1 MHIKAFTTLIILFF
15 SYTAVFSAD
24 DTKVKKIVLD
34 AGHGGDKPGAIGHFS
49 KEKDI
54 ALSVTLLVGDLIK
67 KNLSDRQVIYTRTTD
82 VDVHW
87 VERHEIA
94 NRAKADLFVSI
105 HVNSTP
111 GTRTKVR
118 SGYRTIKKNGKSVK
132 VPRYTYKY
140 DKATE
145 AHGTETYVLG
155 LSRNSQKEESI
166 GEYSDNLAGGEREGL
181 MDEKDPMTAIIIAQ
195 YSQAFLT
202 SSVDLGTR
210 IQNQFATQ
218 GRLDRGVKQ
227 ISVEVLAGCVM
238 PGVLVE
244 IGFINNVE
252 EEKYMNSP
260 QGQTEIAHAI
270 YNGIL
275 EYIRTVE
282 R

>member
-1 MHIKAFTTLIILFF
+1 MG
-15 SYTAVFSAD
+15 
-24 DTKVKKIVLD
+24 KIVLD

-49 KEKDI
+49 QEKDI
-54 ALSVTLLVGDLIK
+54 ALAVTLQVGELMK
-67 KNLSDRQVIYTRTTD
+67 KNMKDRQVIYTRTTD
-82 VDVHW
+82 IDVPLA
-87 VERHEIA
+87 ERHEIA

-111 GTRTKVR
+111 GTRTKIR
-118 SGYRTIKKNGKSVK
+118 SGSRTVKRKGKSVK
-132 VPRYTYKY
+132 VPNYIYKY
-140 DKATE
+140 DKTTE
-145 AHGTETYVLG
+145 ANGTETYVLG
-155 LSRNSQKEESI
+155 LSRNNQKVESI
-166 GEYSDNLAGGEREGL
+166 GEYSDNLTGEKEGL
-181 MDEKDPMTAIIIAQ
+181 MDESDPMTAIIIAQ
-195 YSQAFLT
+195 YSQAFLA
-202 SSVDLGTR
+202 SSVDLGAR
-210 IQNQFATQ
+210 IQGQFAKQ

-275 EYIRTVE
+275 EYIKAVE
-282 R
+282 G

>member
-1 MHIKAFTTLIILFF
+1 MRCKAFIVFIVIFF
-15 SYTAVFSAD
+15 SGITTFAD

-54 ALSVTLLVGDLIK
+54 ALAVTLQVGDLMK
-67 KNLSDRQVIYTRTTD
+67 KNLKDRQIIYTRTTD
-82 VDVHW
+82 IDVPLA
-87 VERHEIA
+87 ERHEIA
-94 NRAKADLFVSI
+94 NRAKADLFVSV

-118 SGYRTIKKNGKSVK
+118 SGYRTVKRNGKSVK
-132 VPRYTYKY
+132 VPRYIYKY
-140 DKATE
+140 EKATE
-145 AHGTETYVLG
+145 ANGTETYVLG

-166 GEYSDNLAGGEREGL
+166 GEYSDNITGGEREGL

-210 IQNQFATQ
+210 IQSQFARQ

-275 EYIRTVE
+275 EYIKAIE

>member
-1 MHIKAFTTLIILFF
+1 MRIKSLIVLITIFF
-15 SYTAVFSAD
+15 IHVTALAD
-24 DTKVKKIVLD
+24 GGRVGKIVLD

-54 ALSVTLLVGDLIK
+54 ALAVTLQVGELMK
-67 KNLSDRQVIYTRTTD
+67 KNMKDRQVIYTRTTD
-82 VDVHW
+82 IDVPLA
-87 VERHEIA
+87 ERHEIA

-111 GTRTKVR
+111 GTRTKIR
-118 SGYRTIKKNGKSVK
+118 SGYRTVKRKGKSVK
-132 VPRYTYKY
+132 VPRYIYKH
-140 DKATE
+140 DKTTE
-145 AHGTETYVLG
+145 ANGVETYVLG
-155 LSRNSQKEESI
+155 LSRNNQKVESI
-166 GEYSDNLAGGEREGL
+166 GEYSDNLTGEQEGL
-181 MDEKDPMTAIIIAQ
+181 MDESDPMTAIIIAQ
-195 YSQAFLT
+195 YSQAFLA
-202 SSVDLGTR
+202 SSVDLGAR
-210 IQNQFATQ
+210 IQGQFAKQ

-275 EYIRTVE
+275 EYIKAAE
-282 R
+282 G

>member
-1 MHIKAFTTLIILFF
+1 MRCKAIIVFIVIFF
-15 SYTAVFSAD
+15 SGITTFAD

-54 ALSVTLLVGDLIK
+54 ALAVTMQVGELMK
-67 KNLSDRQVIYTRTTD
+67 KNLKDRQIIYTRTTD
-82 VDVHW
+82 IDVPLA
-87 VERHEIA
+87 ERHEIA
-94 NRAKADLFVSI
+94 NRAKADLFVSV

-111 GTRTKVR
+111 GTRTKIR
-118 SGYRTIKKNGKSVK
+118 SGYKTVKRKGKSVK
-132 VPRYTYKY
+132 VPRYIYKY
-140 DKATE
+140 DKTTDAN
-145 AHGTETYVLG
+145 GTETYVLG

-166 GEYSDNLAGGEREGL
+166 GEYSDNITGGEREGL

-202 SSVDLGTR
+202 SSVELGTR
-210 IQNQFATQ
+210 IQSQFARQ

-275 EYIRTVE
+275 EYIKAVE

>member
-1 MHIKAFTTLIILFF
+1 MQVKLLVTLLIFCFTQLHTF
-15 SYTAVFSAD
+15 ANEK
-24 DTKVKKIVLD
+24 KVRKIVLD

-54 ALSVTLLVGDLIK
+54 ALAVTLQLGEMMK
-67 KNLSDRQVIYTRTTD
+67 KEMKDRQVIYTRTTD

-94 NRAKADLFVSI
+94 NRAKADLFISI

-111 GTRTKVR
+111 GTTTKTKA
-118 SGYRTIKKNGKSVK
+118 GYKTVKRKGKSVK
-132 VPRYTYKY
+132 VPRYTYHH
-140 DKATE
+140 DKTTE
-145 AHGTETYVLG
+145 ANGVETYVLG
-155 LSRNSQKEESI
+155 LSRNNQKVESI
-166 GEYSDNLAGGEREGL
+166 GEYSGNLTGGEQEGL
-181 MDEKDPMTAIIIAQ
+181 LDEKDPMTAIIIAQ

-202 SSVDLGTR
+202 SSVDLGSR
-210 IQNQFATQ
+210 IQSQFAQQ

-260 QGQTEIAHAI
+260 QGQTEIARAI

-275 EYIRTVE
+275 AYIESVE

>member
-1 MHIKAFTTLIILFF
+1 MRIKALIISIIIFF
-15 SYTAVFSAD
+15 ASAPAFAD

-54 ALSVTLLVGDLIK
+54 ALAVTLKVGELIK
-67 KNLSDRQVIYTRTTD
+67 KNQKDREVIYTRTTD

-87 VERHEIA
+87 AERHEIA
-94 NRAKADLFVSI
+94 NRAKANLFVSI

-111 GTRTKVR
+111 GTRTRVR
-118 SGYRTIKKNGKSVK
+118 SGYRTVKKNGKSVK
-132 VPRYTYKY
+132 VPRYVYKY

-145 AHGTETYVLG
+145 ASGTETYVLG

-166 GEYSDNLAGGEREGL
+166 GEYSDNLASGEREGL

-210 IQNQFATQ
+210 IQNQFAKQ

-270 YNGIL
+270 YTGIL
-275 EYIRTVE
+275 EYIKSVE

>member
-1 MHIKAFTTLIILFF
+1 MRTNALLILITLFF
-15 SYTAVFSAD
+15 TYATAHAAD
-24 DTKVKKIVLD
+24 NPKVRKIVLD

-54 ALSVTLLVGDLIK
+54 ALAVTLKVGDLIK
-67 KNLSDRQVIYTRTTD
+67 KNLSERQVIYTRTTD

-140 DKATE
+140 DKTTE
-145 AHGTETYVLG
+145 ANGVETYVLG

-166 GEYSDNLAGGEREGL
+166 GEYSDNLTGGEREGL

-210 IQNQFATQ
+210 IQGHFAKQ

-270 YNGIL
+270 YSGIL
-275 EYIRTVE
+275 EYIRSIE

>member
-1 MHIKAFTTLIILFF
+1 MPLRILTVLLIFLYIPVQLF
-15 SYTAVFSAD
+15 AED
-24 DTKVKKIVLD
+24 KKVNKIVLD

-54 ALSVTLLVGDLIK
+54 ALAVTLKVGELMK
-67 KNLSDRQVIYTRTTD
+67 KGMKDREVIYTRTTD

-111 GTRTKVR
+111 GTTTKVR
-118 SGYRTIKKNGKSVK
+118 SGYRTVKRKGKSVK
-132 VPRYTYKY
+132 VPNYVYKR
-140 DKATE
+140 DKTTQAN
-145 AHGTETYVLG
+145 GVETYVLG
-155 LSRNSQKEESI
+155 LNRHYQKEDAI
-166 GEYSDNLAGGEREGL
+166 GEYSDNLTGEQEGL
-181 MDEKDPMTAIIIAQ
+181 LDEKDPMTAIIIAQ
-195 YSQAFLT
+195 YSQAFLA
-202 SSVDLGTR
+202 SSVDLGNK
-210 IQNQFATQ
+210 IQKEFAQQ

-252 EEKYMNSP
+252 EEKYMNTP
-260 QGQTEIAHAI
+260 EGQAEIALAI
-270 YNGIL
+270 YKGIQA
-275 EYIRTVE
+275 YIKTVE
-282 R
+282 G

>member
-1 MHIKAFTTLIILFF
+1 MRILTSIIILLCSFPL
-15 SYTAVFSAD
+15 YTAAND
-24 DTKVKKIVLD
+24 KKINKIVLD
-34 AGHGGDKPGAIGHFS
+34 AGHGGPLPGAVGHFS

-54 ALSVTLLVGDLIK
+54 TLAVTLKLGEMMK
-67 KNLSDRQVIYTRTTD
+67 KGMKGREVIYTRTTD

-111 GTRTKVR
+111 GTSTRVQ
-118 SGYRTIKKNGKSVK
+118 SGYRYVKRNGKSVK
-132 VPRYTYKY
+132 VPKY
-140 DKATE
+140 VYQRDKTTQAN
-145 AHGTETYVLG
+145 GVETYVLG
-155 LSRNSQKEESI
+155 LSRNYQKEDAI
-166 GEYSDNLAGGEREGL
+166 GEYSGNLTGEQEGL

-202 SSVDLGTR
+202 SSVDLGSK
-210 IQNQFATQ
+210 IQKEFAQQ

-244 IGFINNVE
+244 IGFINNIE
-252 EEKYMNSP
+252 EEKYLNSP
-260 QGQTEIAHAI
+260 EGQAEVATAI
-270 YNGIL
+270 YKGIQA
-275 EYIRTVE
+275 YIDAVE

>member
-1 MHIKAFTTLIILFF
+1 
-15 SYTAVFSAD
+15 
-24 DTKVKKIVLD
+24 
-34 AGHGGDKPGAIGHFS
+34 
-49 KEKDI
+49 
-54 ALSVTLLVGDLIK
+54 
-67 KNLSDRQVIYTRTTD
+67 
-82 VDVHW
+82 
-87 VERHEIA
+87 
-94 NRAKADLFVSI
+94 
-105 HVNSTP
+105 
-111 GTRTKVR
+111 
-118 SGYRTIKKNGKSVK
+118 
-132 VPRYTYKY
+132 
-140 DKATE
+140 
-145 AHGTETYVLG
+145 
-155 LSRNSQKEESI
+155 
-166 GEYSDNLAGGEREGL
+166 

-210 IQNQFATQ
+210 IQGQFARQ

-260 QGQTEIAHAI
+260 QGQTEIAYAI

-275 EYIRTVE
+275 EYIKAVE

>member
-1 MHIKAFTTLIILFF
+1 MRTKAFITLITLFF
-15 SYTAVFSAD
+15 TYATTFAAD
-24 DTKVKKIVLD
+24 NPKVKKIVLD

-54 ALSVTLLVGDLIK
+54 ALAVTLKVGELIK
-67 KNLSDRQVIYTRTTD
+67 KNLSERQVIYTRTTD

-111 GTRTKVR
+111 GSRTKVR

-132 VPRYTYKY
+132 VPRYVYKY
-140 DKATE
+140 DKTTE
-145 AHGTETYVLG
+145 ANGVETYVLG

-166 GEYSDNLAGGEREGL
+166 GEYSDNLTGGEKEGL

-202 SSVDLGTR
+202 SSVDLGSR
-210 IQNQFATQ
+210 IQGNFAKQ

-275 EYIRTVE
+275 EYIRAIE

>member
-1 MHIKAFTTLIILFF
+1 MRIRALIIIIIIFF
-15 SYTAVFSAD
+15 AYTPTFAD

-54 ALSVTLLVGDLIK
+54 ALAVTLQVGELIK
-67 KNLSDRQVIYTRTTD
+67 KNLKNREVIYTRTTD

-87 VERHEIA
+87 AERHEIA

-111 GTRTKVR
+111 GTRTRVR
-118 SGYRTIKKNGKSVK
+118 SGYRTVKKNGKSVK
-132 VPRYTYKY
+132 VPRYIYKY
-140 DKATE
+140 NKATE
-145 AHGTETYVLG
+145 ANGTETYVLG

-166 GEYSDNLAGGEREGL
+166 GEYSDNLASGEREGL

-210 IQNQFATQ
+210 IQSQFARQ

-275 EYIRTVE
+275 EYIKTVE

>member
-1 MHIKAFTTLIILFF
+1 MHIKALIILITIFF
-15 SYTAVFSAD
+15 TSAPAFAD

-54 ALSVTLLVGDLIK
+54 ALAVTLQVGELIK
-67 KNLSDRQVIYTRTTD
+67 KNQKGREVIYTRTTD

-87 VERHEIA
+87 AERHEIA

-111 GTRTKVR
+111 GTRTRVR
-118 SGYRTIKKNGKSVK
+118 SGYRTVKKNGKSVK
-132 VPRYTYKY
+132 VPRYVYKY

-145 AHGTETYVLG
+145 ANGTETYVLG

-166 GEYSDNLAGGEREGL
+166 GEYSDNLASGEREGL

-210 IQNQFATQ
+210 IQNQFARQ

-270 YNGIL
+270 YTGIL
-275 EYIRTVE
+275 EYIKAVE

>member
-1 MHIKAFTTLIILFF
+1 MRIRALIIIIIILFAYAPTF
-15 SYTAVFSAD
+15 AD

-54 ALSVTLLVGDLIK
+54 ALAVTLQVGELIK
-67 KNLSDRQVIYTRTTD
+67 KNLKNREVIYTRTTD

-87 VERHEIA
+87 AERHEIA

-111 GTRTKVR
+111 GTRTRVR
-118 SGYRTIKKNGKSVK
+118 SGYRTVKKNGKSVK
-132 VPRYTYKY
+132 VPRYIYKY
-140 DKATE
+140 NKATE
-145 AHGTETYVLG
+145 ANGTETYVLG

-166 GEYSDNLAGGEREGL
+166 GEYSDNLASGEREGL

-210 IQNQFATQ
+210 IQSQFARQ

-275 EYIRTVE
+275 EYIKTVE

>member
-1 MHIKAFTTLIILFF
+1 MPVRYIILFAA
-15 SYTAVFSAD
+15 SLLLSLNVYAD
-24 DTKVKKIVLD
+24 SNDKKVKKIVLD
-34 AGHGGDKPGAIGHFS
+34 AGHGGELPGAIGHFS

-54 ALSVTLLVGDLIK
+54 ALAVTLKLGELMS
-67 KNLSDRQVIYTRTTD
+67 KNMKDRQVIYTRTTD

-111 GTRTKVR
+111 GTTTKVKA
-118 SGYRTIKKNGKSVK
+118 GYKTVKRKGKSVK
-132 VPRYTYKY
+132 VPKY
-140 DKATE
+140 VYHRDKTTQAN
-145 AHGTETYVLG
+145 GVETYVLG
-155 LSRNSQKEESI
+155 LSRTSQKEESI
-166 GEYSDNLAGGEREGL
+166 GEYSSNLSGEQEGL
-181 MDEKDPMTAIIIAQ
+181 LDEKDPMTAIIIAQ

-202 SSVDLGTR
+202 SSVNLGTR
-210 IQNQFATQ
+210 IQEQFARQ

-244 IGFINNVE
+244 IGFINNIE

-260 QGQTEIAHAI
+260 QGQTEIAQAI
-270 YNGIL
+270 YNGIMA
-275 EYIRTVE
+275 YIEAVE

>member
-1 MHIKAFTTLIILFF
+1 MRCKAFIILIIILFSGNLTF
-15 SYTAVFSAD
+15 AG

-54 ALSVTLLVGDLIK
+54 ALAVTLQVGELMK
-67 KNLSDRQVIYTRTTD
+67 KNLKDRQVIYTRTTD
-82 VDVHW
+82 VDVPLA
-87 VERHEIA
+87 ERHEIA
-94 NRAKADLFVSI
+94 NRAKANMFVSI

-111 GTRTKVR
+111 GTRTRVQ
-118 SGYRTIKKNGKSVK
+118 SGYRTVKKNGKSVK
-132 VPRYTYKY
+132 VPRYVYKY
-140 DKATE
+140 DKTTE
-145 AHGTETYVLG
+145 ASGTETYVLG

-166 GEYSDNLAGGEREGL
+166 GEYSDNLASGETEGL

-210 IQNQFATQ
+210 IQSQFARQ
-218 GRLDRGVKQ
+218 GRIDRGVKQ

-238 PGVLVE
+238 PGVLIE

-275 EYIRTVE
+275 EYIKAIE